1 MKNELTKEQREEEL
15 AELIER
21 YGEDIVKNVVDE
33 AAKRKAAE
41 DALELLENAEFDLD
55 GALDS
60 YDPTFPRYTPSKDAF
75 EFFILM
81 RLVQGGDFEFDTP
94 IAHYFM
100 VDCLLGYIDDPMM
113 FPYSE
118 EICRTIEIDI
128 NALGFMA
135 SRGLAKSTV
144 GISFFAVY
152 SAIKGELPNG
162 IGKVWFYLVV
172 AASSKGGARV
182 NALAVK
188 AMCEDSK
195 YLNDYFEEMRF
206 TETESEFIRRCP
218 SGKVGKEAKIPRKD
232 RGFLVRYQ
240 GLNTG
245 IRGSRYNGL
254 RVCALIFDDTILNTA
269 AAYSKVM
276 TDNLHT
282 VLHSDAV
289 NSLKGGGKGRVL
301 LLFTPFHY
309 GDVNTRAILT
319 GAFTPVVI
327 PMAKAFD
334 AESSNLKVT
343 DIHSS
348 WEAMHP
354 RVSIMSLIK
363 RAKKAKELRLFL
375 QERMLRLTSGSE
387 RLVPDSCIQYCDMKV
402 IENNI
407 DAYNVYITTDF
418 TTTSGEKSDFAGI
431 ATWAVSSN
439 EDWFLL
445 NLYLRKMGMDTQY
458 TLTLEEAAKW
468 KRRGKNVE
476 IGVEV
481 DGNQSAHVNALE
493 KEMRTQGVYY
503 SFAKQKGALDS
514 PRKGILSKNSGS
526 GAKHERFRIAVN
538 QFVLPGKMWFPK
550 HLKETPD
557 MEEFVAQIKGATH
570 QAFTRSDDGPDLI
583 TQCNLMHVYY
593 PAYEAIAQQVTED
606 GVYYYQGNA
615 GPTTSA
621 YDSY

>member
-1 MKNELTKEQREEEL
+1 MALVELTEEQKKEEL
-15 AELIER
+15 AELIEL
-21 YGEDIVKNVVDE
+21 YGEDMVKGVVDD

-41 DALELLENAEFDLD
+41 EVPELLENAEFDLD

-100 VDCLLGYIDDPMM
+100 VDMLLGHVQDPMQ

-162 IGKVWFYLVV
+162 IGKVWFYLLI

-188 AMCEDSK
+188 AMCEESVW
-195 YLNDYFEEMRF
+195 LNDYFEDMRF
-206 TETESEFIRRCP
+206 TETESEF
-218 SGKVGKEAKIPRKD
+218 VRKD
-232 RGFLVRYQ
+232 PTGKAAKKNRSFLVRYQ

-245 IRGSRYNGL
+245 IRGNRYGE
-254 RVCALIFDDTILNTA
+254 RRPCSLIFDDTILNTA
-269 AAYSKVM
+269 AAYSKIM
-276 TDNLHT
+276 MDNLHT

-289 NSLKGGGKGRVL
+289 NALKGGGKGRVL
-301 LLFTPFHY
+301 LFFTPFHY
-309 GDVNTRAILT
+309 GDVNTRAILN
-319 GAFTPVVI
+319 GSFTPVVI

-334 AESSNLKVT
+334 AEDENLRAT
-343 DIHSS
+343 DITSS

-363 RAKKAKELRLFL
+363 RAKKAKELKLFL

-387 RLVPDSCIQYCDMKV
+387 RLVPDNCLQFCDMKV

-407 DAYNVYITTDF
+407 DAYNIYMTTDY
-418 TTTSGEKSDFAGI
+418 TTTSGEKSDFSGI

-445 NLYLRKMGMDTQY
+445 NLNLRKMGMDTQY
-458 TLTLEEAAKW
+458 ALTLEEAAKW
-468 KRRGKNVE
+468 KRKGKNVE

-481 DGNQSAHVNALE
+481 DGNQAAHVNALE
-493 KEMRTQGVYY
+493 KLMRDQGTYY
-503 SFAKQKGALDS
+503 SFAKQKGQLDS
-514 PRKGILSKNSGS
+514 TRKGILSKNSGV
-526 GAKHERFRIAVN
+526 GAKHERFRIAAQVML
-538 QFVLPGKMWFPK
+538 QQKMWFPE
-550 HLKETPD
+550 HLKRLPD
-557 MEEFVAQIKGATH
+557 MVEFVAQLKGATH
-570 QAFTRSDDGPDLI
+570 EAFARSDDGPDLI
-583 TQCNLMHVYY
+583 TMALVTMHVYY
-593 PAYEAIAQQVTED
+593 PTYEAATQQQITYD
-606 GVYYYQGNA
+606 GVHYHGL
-615 GPTTSA
+615 PTKPTYSA